1 MDSKKKTELK
11 ECRSWEE
18 TKNVLYGPAG
28 TPTREAFEQEAELFI
43 LSEKLREARL
53 EAGITQEEL
62 ANRIGTKKSYISR
75 LENGHADVQLSTLY
89 KIFAG
94 LGKRVSVTVL

>member
-1 MDSKKKTELK
+1 MTQNNKKRPDCRNFDELLDQ
-11 ECRSWEE
+11 R
-18 TKNVLYGPAG
+18 YGPAG
-28 TPTREAFEQEAELFI
+28 APTREAFEQEAELFI